1 MSSWNSISMEILYG
15 VLGWISILCWAL
27 ASYPQVILNFRRKS
41 VVGLSFD
48 YLILNFTKQSSY
60 LIYNATLFFST
71 TVQKQ
76 YFDKYGYDQMIPV
89 ALSDVFFPFH
99 SIILILVVSVQI
111 VFFDR
116 GSQKVSK
123 ASIAILVAVWFFAGA
138 CFFMALP
145 THSWLWLV
153 SIFNSI
159 QVFMTFIKYSP
170 QAFLNFTRK
179 STVGFSIGN
188 IVLDFSGGVATL
200 AQMSVQSV
208 DQGQIL
214 KASWGMRCVQFGE
227 IFWKRG
233 IIEFVKIWQGNLR
246 MFHPLCRSWVNFL
259 GNIGKPLL
267 ALVSIAFDLIFFYQ
281 HFVLYHI
288 KASRVSFQRD
298 PESTDSEPLIKD
310 SDHLQGIGTTS

>member
-208 DQGQIL
+208 DQG
-214 KASWGMRCVQFGE
+214 
-227 IFWKRG
+227 
-233 IIEFVKIWQGNLR
+233 
-246 MFHPLCRSWVNFL
+246 SWVNFL

>member
-1 MSSWNSISMEILYG
+1 MGSWNSISMEIIYQ
-15 VLGWISILCWAL
+15 VLGWISIICWAL

-41 VVGLSFD
+41 S
-48 YLILNFTKQSSY
+48 
-60 LIYNATLFFST
+60 
-71 TVQKQ
+71 TVQRQ

-99 SIILILVVSVQI
+99 SILLISVVSVQI

-116 GSQKVSK
+116 GNQKVSK
-123 ASIAILVAVWFFAGA
+123 TSIAIFVAVWFFAAA

-188 IVLDFSGGVATL
+188 IVLDFTGGVGTL
-200 AQMSVQSV
+200 AQMSVQSI
-208 DQGQIL
+208 DQG
-214 KASWGMRCVQFGE
+214 
-227 IFWKRG
+227 
-233 IIEFVKIWQGNLR
+233 
-246 MFHPLCRSWVNFL
+246 SWVNFF

-267 ALVSIAFDLIFFYQ
+267 ALVSIGFDLIFFYQ

-298 PESTDSEPLIKD
+298 PESTEPLIKD
-310 SDHLQGIGTTS
+310 SDHLQGIATTS

>member
-1 MSSWNSISMEILYG
+1 MGSWNSISMEIIYQ
-15 VLGWISILCWAL
+15 VLGWISIICWAL

-41 VVGLSFD
+41 S
-48 YLILNFTKQSSY
+48 
-60 LIYNATLFFST
+60 
-71 TVQKQ
+71 TVQRQ

-99 SIILILVVSVQI
+99 SILLISVVSVQI
-111 VFFDR
+111 VFFDVSGLFSFGFVSCFGSIRVTILHSIDWILVQR
-116 GSQKVSK
+116 GNQKVSK
-123 ASIAILVAVWFFAGA
+123 TSIAIFVAVWFFAAA

-188 IVLDFSGGVATL
+188 IVLDFTGGVGTL
-200 AQMSVQSV
+200 AQMSVQSI
-208 DQGQIL
+208 DQG
-214 KASWGMRCVQFGE
+214 
-227 IFWKRG
+227 
-233 IIEFVKIWQGNLR
+233 
-246 MFHPLCRSWVNFL
+246 SWVNFF

-267 ALVSIAFDLIFFYQ
+267 ALVSIGFDLIFFYQ

-298 PESTDSEPLIKD
+298 PESTEPLIKD
-310 SDHLQGIGTTS
+310 SDHLQGIATTS

>member
-1 MSSWNSISMEILYG
+1 MGSWNSISMEIIYQ
-15 VLGWISILCWAL
+15 VLGWISIICWAL

-48 YLILNFTKQSSY
+48 YVMLNCTKQSSY
-60 LIYNATLFFST
+60 LIYNATLFFSS
-71 TVQKQ
+71 TVQRQ

-99 SIILILVVSVQI
+99 SILLISVVSVQI

-116 GSQKVSK
+116 GNQKVSK
-123 ASIAILVAVWFFAGA
+123 TSIAIFVAVWFFAAA

-188 IVLDFSGGVATL
+188 IVLDFTGGVGTL
-200 AQMSVQSV
+200 AQMSVQSI
-208 DQGQIL
+208 DQG
-214 KASWGMRCVQFGE
+214 
-227 IFWKRG
+227 
-233 IIEFVKIWQGNLR
+233 
-246 MFHPLCRSWVNFL
+246 SWVNFF

-267 ALVSIAFDLIFFYQ
+267 ALVSIGFDLIFFYQ

-298 PESTDSEPLIKD
+298 PESTEPLIKD
-310 SDHLQGIGTTS
+310 SDHLQGIATTS

>member
-1 MSSWNSISMEILYG
+1 MGPWNSISMEIIYG
-15 VLGWISILCWAL
+15 VLGWSSIICWVL

-76 YFDKYGYDQMIPV
+76 YFDKYGYDQ
-89 ALSDVFFPFH
+89 
-99 SIILILVVSVQI
+99 
-111 VFFDR
+111 R

-123 ASIAILVAVWFFAGA
+123 AAIAILVAVWFFAGA

-159 QVFMTFIKYSP
+159 QVFMTVIKYSP

-208 DQGQIL
+208 DQG
-214 KASWGMRCVQFGE
+214 
-227 IFWKRG
+227 
-233 IIEFVKIWQGNLR
+233 
-246 MFHPLCRSWVNFL
+246 SWVNFL

-267 ALVSIAFDLIFFYQ
+267 ALTVLQVSIAFDLIFFYQ

-310 SDHLQGIGTTS
+310 SDHLQGIATTS